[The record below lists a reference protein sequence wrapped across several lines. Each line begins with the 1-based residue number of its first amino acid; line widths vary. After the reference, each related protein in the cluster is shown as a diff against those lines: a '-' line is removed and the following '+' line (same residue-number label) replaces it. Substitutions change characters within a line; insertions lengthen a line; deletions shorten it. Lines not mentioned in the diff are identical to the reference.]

1 MKPCIVLSFLVLVSA
16 ALLTPG
22 CGQASLDPEDVT
34 AQDTE
39 LADDGTQST
48 DPVGEQAGDEGDEGD
63 EQGSADESSGQD
75 DSGAASDQGDD
86 ESSDEETHDNGVG
99 EGTGTDWQ
107 GTSTDCAGILDAATG
122 LCWQDPS
129 YFGAGEAGIMW
140 ADAVAYCDALELDGQ
155 GDWRM
160 PNVDEVRTIVRGC
173 PSTQTDGA
181 CTIVDG
187 SPDTMFSEACD
198 GCSQFAGP
206 NGGCYWAEGFSG
218 QCPGNV
224 WLWTSSESVDAGIP
238 FFYDPSVARLGRT
251 FDVFPMA
258 VRCVRN

>member
-1 MKPCIVLSFLVLVSA
+1 MKPCTVLSFL
-16 ALLTPG
+16 ALTAVALATSG

-34 AQDTE
+34 AEDTS
-39 LADDGTQST
+39 LVDDDTQAAEPAE
-48 DPVGEQAGDEGDEGD
+48 DQVDDEGE
-63 EQGSADESSGQD
+63 EQGAPEESSGQD
-75 DSGAASDQGDD
+75 DSGAVNGEGDD
-86 ESSDEETHDNGVG
+86 GAGDEETHDNGVG
-99 EGTGTDWQ
+99 EGPGTDWE
-107 GTSTDCAGILDAATG
+107 GTSTDCAGVLDAVTG

-129 YFGAGEAGIMW
+129 YFGDGEGGIAW
-140 ADAVAYCDALELDGQ
+140 ADAVAYCDTLELDGQ
-155 GDWRM
+155 DDWRM

-181 CTIVDG
+181 CSIVDG

-198 GCSQFAGP
+198 GCLQFAGP
-206 NGGCYWAEGFSG
+206 NGGCYWAEGFTG

-258 VRCVRN
+258 IRCVRN